1 MRLPL
6 LTSLAKR
13 LASTQNMN
21 TTGESVDVQKEE
33 DLSQEGNWFSLD
45 ELQPRKDLEWP
56 GFCSG
61 GPGHGYSLPFSFFF
75 LFLLFCFEHLK

>member
-13 LASTQNMN
+13 LVSTQNMN
-21 TTGESVDVQKEE
+21 TTGDSVDIQKEE

-45 ELQPRKDLEWP
+45 ELQPRKDLERP

-61 GPGHGYSLPFSFFF
+61 GQGQGRPAVVRSQ
-75 LFLLFCFEHLK
+75 HLCSVLTPQR

>member
-45 ELQPRKDLEWP
+45 ELQPLKDLEWP

-61 GPGHGYSLPFSFFF
+61 GRGQGCP
-75 LFLLFCFEHLK
+75 

>member
-61 GPGHGYSLPFSFFF
+61 GRGQGCPGVIRSQ
-75 LFLLFCFEHLK
+75 HLCSVLTPQR